1 MFHDIR
7 REEDSLGTMDLP
19 RTCLWGIHT
28 QRALENFPVSGI
40 PLQHFP
46 EFIRALAWVKKAA
59 ARANLSSG
67 VMSAEKARVIEEV
80 CDEIVAGRW
89 HDAFRVDM
97 IQGHG
102 TCHGGY
108 LFALAD
114 SAFALAC
121 NSYNEATVAIGC
133 SIDYIAPA
141 RVGDTLSAVCIEQS
155 RSGRTGNYDVRIE
168 NHQGQLIALFHGQSY
183 KVRGS
188 VLTQETPN
196 E

>member
-1 MFHDIR
+1 MTNH
-7 REEDSLGTMDLP
+7 EAMNLASA
-19 RTCLWGIHT
+19 CT
-28 QRALENFPVSGI
+28 QALFKRDTASQAMGMRLLSAAQGCARIGMGVRA
-40 PLQHFP
+40 
-46 EFIRALAWVKKAA
+46 
-59 ARANLSSG
+59 
-67 VMSAEKARVIEEV
+67 
-80 CDEIVAGRW
+80 
-89 HDAFRVDM
+89 DM

-141 RVGDTLSAVCIEQS
+141 RLGDTLTADCTEQS

-168 NHQGQLIALFHGQSY
+168 NQLGQLIALFHGKSY
-183 KVRGS
+183 KVRGA

>member
-1 MFHDIR
+1 MTNHEAMNLASD
-7 REEDSLGTMDLP
+7 
-19 RTCLWGIHT
+19 CA
-28 QRALENFPVSGI
+28 QALFKRDTASQAMGMR
-40 PLQHFP
+40 L
-46 EFIRALAWVKKAA
+46 
-59 ARANLSSG
+59 LSVAPG
-67 VMSAEKARVIEEV
+67 CARVGMSV
-80 CDEIVAGRW
+80 RA
-89 HDAFRVDM
+89 DM

-114 SAFALAC
+114 SAFAFAC

-141 RVGDTLSAVCIEQS
+141 HLGDTLTADCTEQS

-168 NHQGQLIALFHGQSY
+168 NQQGQLIALFHGKSY
-183 KVRGS
+183 KVRGA
-188 VLTQETPN
+188 VLTQENPN

>member
-1 MFHDIR
+1 MTNHEALSMASDCAQ
-7 REEDSLGTMDLP
+7 SLFNRDTASQAMGMRLLSAAP
-19 RTCLWGIHT
+19 GSACVGMSV
-28 QRALENFPVSGI
+28 RA
-40 PLQHFP
+40 
-46 EFIRALAWVKKAA
+46 
-59 ARANLSSG
+59 
-67 VMSAEKARVIEEV
+67 
-80 CDEIVAGRW
+80 
-89 HDAFRVDM
+89 DM

-114 SAFALAC
+114 SAFAFAC

-141 RVGDTLSAVCIEQS
+141 HLGDTLTADCTEQS

-168 NHQGQLIALFHGQSY
+168 NQLGRLIALFHGKSY
-183 KVRGS
+183 KVRGA
-188 VLTQETPN
+188 VLPQENPN